1 MLRLDQM
8 KKWIKHIRR
17 QRALNTIRRVM
28 AFFGYD
34 LEHLTDE
41 ELLHDVHRINRI
53 RAATDLPLED
63 AIKADGKLTKVID
76 LQNKRST
83 L

>member
-1 MLRLDQM
+1 MRTL
-8 KKWIKHIRR
+8 IKRIRR
-17 QRALNTIRRVM
+17 QRALRTIRRVM

-41 ELLHDVHRINRI
+41 ELLREVHRINRI
-53 RAATDLPLED
+53 RAATGLPLDET
-63 AIKADGKLTKVID
+63 IKADGTLTKIID